1 MNTLDTPRPKRR
13 GIARLLRWN
22 DAANTALNSLQ
33 PVAALLARWYVAQV
47 FFASGLTKIRDWD
60 ITLALFADEYKVPLL
75 SPPLAAFLGTA
86 GELVLPVLLLL
97 GLGGR
102 VPALG
107 LSVVNVVAVL
117 SLSDIAP
124 AALQQHMTWGVVL
137 AALAIYGSGRFTL
150 DGWLRRWAM

>member
-1 MNTLDTPRPKRR
+1 MNTVETPRPKRR

-22 DAANTALNSLQ
+22 DAADTALNSLQ

>member
-1 MNTLDTPRPKRR
+1 MNTVDTPRPKRL
-13 GIARLLRWN
+13 GIARLFRWN
-22 DAANTALNSLQ
+22 DAADTALNSLQ

-47 FFASGLTKIRDWD
+47 FFASGLTKIRDWN

-86 GELVLPVLLLL
+86 AELVLPVLLL

-102 VPALG
+102 GPALG

>member
-1 MNTLDTPRPKRR
+1 MDTPRPKRR

-22 DAANTALNSLQ
+22 DAADTALNSLQ